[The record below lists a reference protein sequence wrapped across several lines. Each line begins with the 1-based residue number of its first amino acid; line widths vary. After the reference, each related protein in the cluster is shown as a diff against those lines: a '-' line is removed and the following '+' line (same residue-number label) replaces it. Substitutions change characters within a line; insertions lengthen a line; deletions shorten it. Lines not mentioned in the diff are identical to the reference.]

1 MMGTQ
6 QYLELIDLN
15 GPALVAAAALAVGAS
30 LVGVFVLLR
39 RDALLAL
46 ALPQAV
52 AVGAAVGLRGQWER
66 PVIPALAAAAVAL
79 VLVAWSRVR
88 RADHLLLPCL
98 YVGGLSLSVLVIANA
113 ATHLHDVQHMLS
125 GADVFVTW
133 PQVRESAALLI
144 VGGLVCAVLWRRW
157 LLLAQNP
164 TAAQLAG
171 LRPALWDALFLVLLA
186 LVVVLGTSTSGILM
200 VLALLILPGATVLPW
215 VTRIPPALAA
225 SAILAL
231 LLVASGFVMSIEMDW
246 PFSQSVGGLGFAIV
260 IASHALRR
268 HS

>member
-1 MMGTQ
+1 MIGAE
-6 QYLELIDLN
+6 QYFELIDLN
-15 GPALVAAAALAVGAS
+15 GPALVAAGALAVGAS

-52 AVGAAVGLRGQWER
+52 AVGAAVGLRGQWDR
-66 PVIPALAAAAVAL
+66 PLIPALTAAAAAL
-79 VLVAWSRVR
+79 GLVAWSRVR

-133 PQVRESAALLI
+133 PQVVESAPFLVAGGATCAL
-144 VGGLVCAVLWRRW
+144 LWRRW

-200 VLALLILPGATVLPW
+200 VLALLFV
-215 VTRIPPALAA
+215 AL
-225 SAILAL
+225 
-231 LLVASGFVMSIEMDW
+231 GFVLSIEMEW
-246 PFSQSVGGLGFAIV
+246 PFSQSVGGVGFVTV
-260 IASHALRR
+260 IASHAARQ
-268 HS
+268 HA